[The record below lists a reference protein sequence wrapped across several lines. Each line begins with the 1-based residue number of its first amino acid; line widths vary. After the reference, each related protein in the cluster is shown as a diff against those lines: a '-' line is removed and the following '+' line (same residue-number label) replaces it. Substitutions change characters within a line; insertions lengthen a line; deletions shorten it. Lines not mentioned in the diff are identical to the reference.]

1 MLSETVV
8 ERYARAIYEVAAES
22 GEVAALGGHL
32 EALSQLYWES
42 GPLREAL
49 HNPAIPQANK
59 VNLLQALAGSG
70 APAVLI
76 AFLNLVVANNRSE
89 LLGSVGVSYARLHDQ
104 ARGIRRATVTTALP
118 LSDEQ
123 AERLAES
130 LARVFNSPIEVEA
143 IVEPETIGGLCV
155 QVDDLL
161 IDGSIRGRLKRLQDQ
176 FAQARDTI
184 R

>member
-32 EALSQLYWES
+32 EALSQLYMES

-59 VNLLQALAGSG
+59 VNLLQALAGTG
-70 APAVLI
+70 APPVLI
-76 AFLNLVVANNRSE
+76 AFLNLVVVNKRSE
-89 LLGSVGVSYARLHDQ
+89 LLGSVGATYARLHDQ
-104 ARGIRRATVTTALP
+104 ARGIRRASVTTAQPLP
-118 LSDEQ
+118 DEQ
-123 AERLAES
+123 AKRLAES
-130 LARVFNSPIEVEA
+130 LGRVFNTPIELDT
-143 IVEPETIGGLCV
+143 IVDLAVIGGLCV

-161 IDGSIRGRLKRLQDQ
+161 IDGSIRGRFRRLKDQ